1 MKANDYLPMRTL
13 AAEPGRVWTA
23 WRSPGRFTKNP
34 DVVQLPDGRLLAVYA
49 DTDSHW
55 AEGLIRLTLIQSRD
69 RGASWEP
76 AGVVAES
83 DRSRRE
89 PHWVTPRLALLRDG
103 RLAVTCDLDD
113 YEHSHEYQEPGIYVW
128 WSTDLGQT
136 WSAPENT
143 GVLGIEPDRIIELPD
158 GRLSM
163 GSHFLPAETQKHAEY
178 IWRSA
183 DGGRTW
189 GPGVAVAKDA
199 VHMYCEGAYIPLA
212 GGALLCVLRDNLHH
226 NYPSQV
232 ALSFDNG
239 ETWTVPVE
247 APFAGDR
254 PFIGQ
259 LEDGRILVTFRNQG
273 GNRGT
278 YAWLGTVDELIS
290 TGYRASALHL
300 GAEEIS
306 LSAGE
311 GLRLTH
317 RRPATTQYNL
327 LPPESYRSEVLFDAQ
342 VRVESLSDAPD
353 ERCALVQ
360 LAHVNV
366 RLTLAPNGLYL
377 SDFDS
382 QPRLIDRHC
391 PADLTRW
398 RRLRVHH
405 TAGLVRVYLDGQDVL
420 RFRLP
425 APGPF
430 IPTCFGSPRDGT
442 GTSCWQTV
450 SYLTRNQT
458 EPEHCWVWDARGGQY
473 PDQYELDRLLEL
485 HPNTHERPDN
495 GYSSWLPL
503 AGGEI
508 LVLDYTNQDDP
519 LGQSHIVG
527 CRLRAEDFQTMGR
540 RP

>member
-1 MKANDYLPMRTL
+1 M
-13 AAEPGRVWTA
+13 
-23 WRSPGRFTKNP
+23 
-34 DVVQLPDGRLLAVYA
+34 
-49 DTDSHW
+49 
-55 AEGLIRLTLIQSRD
+55 
-69 RGASWEP
+69 
-76 AGVVAES
+76 VAES
-83 DRSRRE
+83 HRSRRE

-103 RLAVTCDLDD
+103 RLAMTCDLDD

-136 WSAPENT
+136 WSSPENT
-143 GVLGIEPDRIIELPD
+143 GILGIEPDRIIELPD

-163 GSHFLPAETQKHAEY
+163 GSHFLPAETQKHAEH

-183 DGGRTW
+183 DGG
-189 GPGVAVAKDA
+189 GPGAPAWRWPGTRCTCTARGPTSPSPVAPCCACCGTTCTTTTPPRWPSPSTTAKP
-199 VHMYCEGAYIPLA
+199 GRPPW
-212 GGALLCVLRDNLHH
+212 RP
-226 NYPSQV
+226 PS
-232 ALSFDNG
+232 
-239 ETWTVPVE
+239 
-247 APFAGDR
+247 
-254 PFIGQ
+254 
-259 LEDGRILVTFRNQG
+259 
-273 GNRGT
+273 RGT
-278 YAWLGTVDELIS
+278 ARSSGSSKTGASWSPSATREATGAPTPGWGRWTSCIS
-290 TGYRASALHL
+290 TGYRVSALHL
-300 GAEEIS
+300 GPEEIS

-311 GLRLTH
+311 GLRITH

-327 LPPESYRSEVLFDAQ
+327 LPPESYRSEVLFDAH
-342 VRVESLSDAPD
+342 VRVESISGAPD

-382 QPRLIDRHC
+382 QPRLIDRHY

-405 TAGLVRVYLDGQDVL
+405 TAGLVRVYLDGQDAL

-430 IPTCFGSPRDGT
+430 ISTCFGSPRDGT

-458 EPEHCWVWDARGGQY
+458 EPEHCWVWDARSGQY

-540 RP
+540 RA